1 MLGGITYRKI
11 NNLNGFT
18 LCSVFAY
25 VIYVSSIKQK
35 GNKNLVTI
43 IAADNDKDKIKI
55 NIFFSEKHR
64 EFIESL
70 TFGTIIKVQ
79 KLRITRLETDK
90 SNNIGKGDLDDNER
104 NFNIVSI
111 APQCDITRGDLPTS
125 THEKYSW
132 DDGEKKICI
141 DMKNKW
147 ENYRSTWAEHL
158 KATSYNITSHTTI
171 AQPFNNS
178 KTTGASSKTKFTYTS
193 IENLKPNTFVSLV
206 AKILEKTFIVGNGGK
221 RATIKLWDGTGQDV
235 IWVNDQPTLGN
246 TIFANTWEQGLIN
259 DIDALDQDSWVTIT
273 GAKVTLYKDIL
284 EIKLYKNSKI
294 FHLDD
299 NDLLVQT
306 VLKNYR
312 IKCDVDTNDYGKNKN
327 ENNNDDNDDND
338 NSNDE
343 EEEGE
348 KSSRKKMR
356 VDGENDFDDEEY
368 DPIYRDIKVTETH
381 YPHIATTTV
390 ADVLSKD
397 QKVPNKFKLNVSL
410 SQHIP
415 LNIQDFSRIHCK
427 VCQHAADY
435 YDSSNTNRDQD
446 LISCSA
452 CGSSQTDYIFLF
464 KLILKDSTGEIPIIF
479 ANHANYFL
487 NMIPCSLYNNRDRL
501 SSIESKLKI
510 LKKPNL
516 TFDICIMSYYESGK
530 ERLPENVKYQAFD
543 TKLTI

>member
-1 MLGGITYRKI
+1 MSGVIYRKI
-11 NNLNGFT
+11 NNFAGIS
-18 LCSVFAY
+18 LCNVFVY

-43 IAADNDKDKIKI
+43 IGSDNDKDIIKI
-55 NIFFSEKHR
+55 NVFFSDRDKQ
-64 EFIESL
+64 FLESL
-70 TFGTIIKVQ
+70 RFGAIIKVQ
-79 KLRITRLETDK
+79 RLKITKIEK
-90 SNNIGKGDLDDNER
+90 EKNSSVGKGDLDDASR
-104 NFNIVSI
+104 GFNIVSI
-111 APQCDITRGDLPTS
+111 ATDCDIKHGDLPTS
-125 THEKYSW
+125 TTKHFTW
-132 DDGEKKICI
+132 DEGEKKICL
-141 DMKNKW
+141 DMREKW
-147 ENYRSTWAEHL
+147 QNYSSIWAEHL
-158 KATSYNITSHTTI
+158 KSNSHTMQLQQQT
-171 AQPFNNS
+171 NNTS
-178 KTTGASSKTKFTYTS
+178 GGGTTTATTTTATTGKVKNTFTS

-206 AKILEKTFIVGNGGK
+206 AKILEKTFTIGNGGK

-246 TIFANTWEQGLIN
+246 TIFVNTWEQNLIN
-259 DIDALDQDSWVTIT
+259 DIDSLEQDSWVSIT
-273 GAKVTLYKDIL
+273 GAKVSIYKDIL

-299 NDLLVQT
+299 NSQLVQT

-312 IKCDVDTNDYGKNKN
+312 IKCDIDTNDN
-327 ENNNDDNDDND
+327 EDAGGEEKSRKRMKTDGSSENEEEK
-338 NSNDE
+338 E
-343 EEEGE
+343 EEE
-348 KSSRKKMR
+348 
-356 VDGENDFDDEEY
+356 EEY

-381 YPHIATTTV
+381 YPHITTTTI
-390 ADVLSKD
+390 ADVLSKN
-397 QKVPNKFKLNVSL
+397 QKVPNKFKLNVSF

-415 LNIQDFSRIHCK
+415 LNVQDFSRIHCR
-427 VCQHAADY
+427 VCQYAADY
-435 YDSSNTNRDQD
+435 YDSSNTNRDQE

-487 NMIPCSLYNNRDRL
+487 NMIPCSLYNNRDSL